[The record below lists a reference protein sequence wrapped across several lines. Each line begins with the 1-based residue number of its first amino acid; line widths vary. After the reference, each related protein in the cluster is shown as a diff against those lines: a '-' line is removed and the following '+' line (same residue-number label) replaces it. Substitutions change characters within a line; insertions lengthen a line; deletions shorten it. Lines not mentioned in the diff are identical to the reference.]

1 MKKFT
6 IIGSPVRLN
15 GGVLGLTEGQA
26 KPRLHH
32 LKAQKKKGTFE
43 IIQPVVFKVG
53 EVIRFDGDIPKS
65 LAKLMESDDAS
76 KKDDLAA
83 AAEMTER
90 AARLRSAA
98 EDLRPNTENDDLSD
112 ETKADAEAEIA
123 RLIAEAENLEAQAKA
138 LTE

>member
-1 MKKFT
+1 MNKFT

-83 AAEMTER
+83 AIEMTEQ
-90 AARLRSAA
+90 AAQLRSEADRIKSETAA
-98 EDLRPNTENDDLSD
+98 DDVA
-112 ETKADAEAEIA
+112 EEVMADAEVEIA
-123 RLIAEAENLEAQAKA
+123 RLIDEAENLEAQAKA